1 LATLKHKENNNR
13 KSPSVQK
20 GMFQALFSY
29 SERGEGGREE
39 RDLKRAGPP
48 LPRQL
53 WIL

>member
-39 RDLKRAGPP
+39 RDLKGAGPP